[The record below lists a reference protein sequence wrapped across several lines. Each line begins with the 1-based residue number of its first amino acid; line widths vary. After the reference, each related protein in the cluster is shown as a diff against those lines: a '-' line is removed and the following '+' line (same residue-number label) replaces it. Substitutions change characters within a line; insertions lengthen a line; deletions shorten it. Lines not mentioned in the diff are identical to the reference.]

1 MPSHPYPIPICCP
14 LSAVTRHEGFSML
27 EMNKVIWLWPHLK
40 AKVSSFECPH
50 WTGWKGFKTPDLSPR
65 AVCLLT
71 VWHSEAD
78 SIGQSLPEGIQCYL
92 IVHKKSNVWRIKT
105 ELKREDHL
113 DTPGQSLHKV
123 GVTGFSVS
131 ERYKSCWTQ
140 PPPFFDIKKGVSDAL
155 RRSNKQLIWRIMK
168 P

>member
-78 SIGQSLPEGIQCYL
+78 SIGQSSPEGIQCYL
-92 IVHKKSNVWRIKT
+92 IVQKKSNVWRIKT
-105 ELKREDHL
+105 ELKREDQTLPYLRTLIHL
-113 DTPGQSLHKV
+113 VSHYIKWAWLALVFRKGTKV
-123 GVTGFSVS
+123 VGHSPHPFLTSKRGFQTLSGVQTSS
-131 ERYKSCWTQ
+131 
-140 PPPFFDIKKGVSDAL
+140 
-155 RRSNKQLIWRIMK
+155 
-168 P
+168 